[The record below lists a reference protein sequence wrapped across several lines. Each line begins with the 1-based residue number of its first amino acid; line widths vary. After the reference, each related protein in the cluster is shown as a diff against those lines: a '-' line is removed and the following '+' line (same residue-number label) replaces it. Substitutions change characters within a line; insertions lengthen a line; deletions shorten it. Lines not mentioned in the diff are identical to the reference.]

1 MSLFLCDEEEWAE
14 YGYATG
20 TATLAQAQIAVDITE
35 DMLEIGLNTALMTG
49 TATELHTWPG
59 YSFYRGIRPL
69 QLDKDRIIS
78 IDSVAPQHDVGCA
91 FADIEVTVGEGLI
104 KDAESGIIEVRDDCY
119 WCCPCATCSYGV
131 EAFQVEITYTYGFG
145 SLLDADTGWGKIVRF
160 WIAQW
165 AQQVLNAMLGLPS
178 SILLGDV
185 KSWSSMS
192 YSETRGTLVKTA
204 FGDSAL
210 ANAMWDQL
218 RGLNTKRA
226 IKFGGRR

>member
-1 MSLFLCDEEEWAE
+1 MSLFLEAEWAS
-14 YGYATG
+14 YGYLTG
-20 TATLAQAQIAVDITE
+20 TATETQAQIAVDITE
-35 DMLEIGLNTALMTG
+35 DMLEIGLNTSLTSAVI
-49 TATELHTWPG
+49 EERHTWPG

-69 QLDKDRIIS
+69 QLGKDRIIS
-78 IDSVAPQHDVGCA
+78 IDAVVPQHDVGCA

-119 WCCPCATCSYGV
+119 WCCPCVTCTYGV

-145 SLLDADTGWGKIVRF
+145 SLLDADTSWGKIVRF

-178 SILLGDV
+178 SILLGDIEA
-185 KSWSSMS
+185 WSSMT
-192 YSETRGTLVKTA
+192 YSERRGSLSVTP

-210 ANAMWDQL
+210 ANAMWQQL
-218 RGLNTKRA
+218 KGLNVKRA